1 MPNVILE
8 SPFKGTT
15 PKVLARNVFYARL
28 CMRDCL
34 DRGEA
39 PFASHLLYTQPHIL
53 DDTIQ
58 EDRAKGISAG
68 LAWGKHADYIVVYT
82 DLGISGGM
90 QSSIEIYKTLNIH
103 INYRVLKDWEELWS
117 LKQLPSQT

>member
-8 SPFKGTT
+8 SPFKGNT
-15 PKVLARNVFYARL
+15 PKVQDRNIFYARL
-28 CMRDCL
+28 CMKDCL

-53 DDTIQ
+53 DDDII

-68 LAWGKHADYIVVYT
+68 LSWGKYADYILVYT

-90 QSSIEIYKTLNIH
+90 QSSIEIYKTLLMPIK
-103 INYRVLKDWEELWS
+103 YRVLKNWEELWS
-117 LKQLPSQT
+117 AKQSLSQT

>member
-8 SPFKGTT
+8 SPFKGNT
-15 PKVLARNVFYARL
+15 PKVQDRNIFYAQL
-28 CMRDCL
+28 CMKDCL

-53 DDTIQ
+53 SDILK

-68 LAWGKHADYIVVYT
+68 LSWGRYADYILVYT

-90 QSSIEIYKTLNIH
+90 TSSIGIYKTLLIP
-103 INYRVLKDWEELWS
+103 IKYRILKNWEEIWS
-117 LKQLPSQT
+117 LEQ